1 MNDFASIEEKVGQ
14 LFFIGISGPDVDP
27 ATAELLAETMPG
39 GVCLFARNIKSLE
52 QTRQLLDGL
61 CETLPI
67 QPLLSIDQEGGLV
80 DRLRRVMT
88 PLSAAD
94 RIKTAD
100 QARRM
105 GSLVGESLSLL
116 GLNMDFAP
124 VVDVATEVRQRFQNG
139 LRSRAFGRSKEEVSE
154 LAGSFLEGLESHG
167 ILGCL
172 KHFPGLGA
180 SEVDSHEE
188 LPRVDSSEEEI
199 RDVDLFPYRELL
211 DRHPNVSVMVAHAA
225 YPKTDLH
232 QDDSDGKLLPSSLDR
247 RIVTD
252 LLRAELNFPG
262 VAITD
267 DMEMGAILKNYGI
280 GEACVRAVLAG
291 QDMLAIC
298 ASPQV
303 VRDGYA
309 AVLEAVNT
317 GRISAGRLE
326 TSLKRITQLKH
337 KIPPRVAFD
346 AERLAAISDE
356 IAAFNEKLN

>member
-1 MNDFASIEEKVGQ
+1 MADFASIEEKVGQ
-14 LFFIGISGPDVDP
+14 LFFIGISGPETDP
-27 ATAELLAETMPG
+27 ATAELLSETMPG

-61 CETLPI
+61 CETLPV

-88 PLSAAD
+88 PLYAAD

-100 QARRM
+100 QARQM
-105 GSLVGESLSLL
+105 GILVGESLSLL

-139 LRSRAFGRSKEEVSE
+139 LRSRAFGRSKEEVSA

-188 LPRVDSSEEEI
+188 LPQVDATEEEI

-211 DRHPNVSVMVAHAA
+211 NRHPNVSVMVAHAA

-232 QDDSDGKLLPSSLDR
+232 QNDSGGKLLPSSLDR

-298 ASPQV
+298 ASPQA
-303 VRDGYA
+303 VRDGYT
-309 AVLEAVNT
+309 AVLDAANT
-317 GRISAGRLE
+317 GRITPERLE
-326 TSLKRITQLKH
+326 ASLERIAELKQH
-337 KIPPRVAFD
+337 ITPRVAFD
-346 AERLAAISDE
+346 AERLTAISDE